1 MCCLDRWIDGSMDRW
16 IRSTVDAPA
25 QLHTHSMAPQ
35 QNTTM
40 IKTEGAKNSAA
51 LIWEICCVVAWI
63 DGSKVGGPAQLHT
76 KQGTTAVPY
85 YPPKLSDLDT
95 IPIPY
100 DRAAPAQLSIRKAC
114 TKEAP
119 LCFFVLVAAG
129 RPARKHSGTSLTKQH
144 L

>member
-1 MCCLDRWIDGSMDRW
+1 MQHLSGTVDVLPGSMDRWIDGSMDRWIDGSMDRW

-63 DGSKVGGPAQLHT
+63 DGSKVDGPAQLHT

-85 YPPKLSDLDT
+85 YPQNSQISIQFPYHTTGQHQHNCQYERHVPKKHHYVFLS
-95 IPIPY
+95 
-100 DRAAPAQLSIRKAC
+100 S
-114 TKEAP
+114 
-119 LCFFVLVAAG
+119 
-129 RPARKHSGTSLTKQH
+129 
-144 L
+144 